1 MSRTYDNESKPSQFT
16 TTAKP
21 TASFLQTRGFAPLQ
35 TDLDEDAPRRTG
47 YTENFL
53 EKIINQHSPESSD
66 TPIQAK
72 PMNRLKAIQAKR
84 MAIQAKLNI
93 GEPND
98 KYEQEADATASK
110 VVQQINS
117 TSEDQSIQREGTMEE
132 EDEELQMKPIST
144 IQREVAMGEEDE
156 DLQMKSLVQ
165 RRENLGGGEAST
177 DLESSIQSA
186 RGSGQSLD
194 AGLQDKMGQAMGAD
208 FSDVKVHTDSQS
220 DQLNKSIQAK
230 AFTTGQDLFFRQG
243 AYEPSSKD
251 GQELIA
257 HELTHVVQ
265 QNGGAV
271 QRKPAIGKKQ
281 VSQNADAPKN
291 IVQRLWNKKTF
302 RVHTKDGILDRRG
315 KTIKSIEKLIDDYGN
330 LNPYSTKDLKSAQDL
345 VKEIREHVS
354 NWILDHTGDK
364 SRSTRMVGMQDFLL
378 RIDNDEIPKLA
389 KIEQDILDK
398 GNTTAGTLEL
408 DKSKREGNLAKI
420 KDKHEGNMK
429 SSLEKLGFLI
439 DASVPNLA
447 DKSKLEVEV
456 KIPVDPSGVGF
467 VGFHLVCQNE
477 RKKAKQLNTRCE
489 LTVTGGAKFAGL
501 AELKAE
507 IGGYFES
514 EGEDSKMVMR
524 MISYAIYR
532 RFVESS
538 VLPVEMSNFMWGG
551 TTTSVGY
558 KRAERWASKVEK
570 DSFGLDDKGQAKKNF
585 VETGMVGGG
594 TASGGIKDVGGVGL
608 SGKVG
613 IKGSYGTRYDNKSIS
628 ENRKKQGGQ
637 IGDTHEYTGRGL
649 DHYRQHGTLS
659 GAQKKIGRTV
669 VQVEIPAEGKV
680 GIFKFTGK
688 GKFIFLADPKEKT
701 FKMKD
706 FKKKEDR
713 LDEASFEAGMQVLIP
728 VQKNLLGGLPELI
741 GQFINGVATN
751 VLSSQRNDYE
761 DNPRIM
767 GSLLSIGSDATMS
780 AVSIANLTG
789 KQLEPFAKGKA
800 LDEIKGFAGSSGEI
814 GLRLGYKVKYKPGDA
829 QKDDNGDRIRKTGI
843 SQEIQV
849 DYVKTGTMMLVDR
862 LLEAQ
867 ENAIDLLS
875 IKQETLS
882 RLFTMKYEKGGDWTI
897 NPETKLELQLRN
909 KTEKELK
916 GSEKD
921 EYEKLTDPQEKKK
934 FLAETKKKFRRPPG
948 K

>member
-1 MSRTYDNESKPSQFT
+1 M
-16 TTAKP
+16 AK
-21 TASFLQTRGFAPLQ
+21 TSSSGSL
-35 TDLDEDAPRRTG
+35 
-47 YTENFL
+47 L
-53 EKIINQHSPESSD
+53 EKLISTPTSES
-66 TPIQAK
+66 TEPIQRK
-72 PMNRLKAIQAKR
+72 SHNRLKEVRSLRRDNPIQT
-84 MAIQAKLNI
+84 KLNI

-98 KYEQEADATASK
+98 KYEQEADRTAK
-110 VVQQINS
+110 QVVQQINS
-117 TSEDQSIQREGTMEE
+117 PLQAKSIQREEIPE
-132 EDEELQMKPIST
+132 EDLQMKPTISA
-144 IQREVAMGEEDE
+144 IQREEVPDAEE
-156 DLQMKSLVQ
+156 LQMKSLVQ
-165 RRENLGGGEAST
+165 KYENIGGGEAST
-177 DLESSIQSA
+177 NLESSIQQA
-186 RGSGQSLD
+186 RGSGQPLD
-194 AGLQDKMGQAMGAD
+194 TGLQEKMGQAMGAN
-208 FSDVKVHTDSQS
+208 FSGVKVHADSKS
-220 DQLNKSIQAK
+220 NQLNKSIQAK
-230 AFTTGQDLFFRQG
+230 AFTTGQDLFFSQG
-243 AYEPSSKD
+243 TYDPNSRG

-265 QNGGAV
+265 QNGQRL
-271 QRKPAIGKKQ
+271 QRKPLSKSIQ
-281 VSQNADAPKN
+281 VSQIQDISSNK
-291 IVQRLWNKKTF
+291 VQRLWNKKTF
-302 RVHTKDGILDRRG
+302 RERTKDGVLDRRG
-315 KTIKSIEKLIDDYGN
+315 KTIKSIEDLIVQYGK
-330 LNPYSTKDLKSAQDL
+330 LNPYSTKDLKSSQDL
-345 VKEIREHVS
+345 AKEIREHVN
-354 NWILDHTGDK
+354 NWIEDHTGDK
-364 SRSTRMVGMQDFLL
+364 SRSTRMLGMKDFLNHL
-378 RIDNDEIPKLA
+378 DTEEIPKLN
-389 KIEQDILDK
+389 KIETDILDK
-398 GNTTAGTLEL
+398 TNTTGGSLEL
-408 DKSKREGNLAKI
+408 DKSNREGNLTKI
-420 KDKHEGNMK
+420 KEKHEGNMK
-429 SSLEKLGFLI
+429 SSLEKFGHLI

-447 DKSKLEVEV
+447 DKSKLEIEL
-456 KIPVDPSGVGF
+456 KIPCDPSGTGF

-532 RFVESS
+532 RFVESK
-538 VLPVEMSNFMWGG
+538 VLPVEMSNYMWGG

-570 DSFGLDDKGQAKKNF
+570 DSFGLDDKGQPKKNF
-585 VETGMVGGG
+585 VETGLVGGG

-613 IKGSYGTRYDNKSIS
+613 VKGSYGTRYDNKSITES
-628 ENRKKQGGQ
+628 RKKQSGE
-637 IGDTHEYTGRGL
+637 IGDIHEYQGRG
-649 DHYRQHGTLS
+649 D
-659 GAQKKIGRTV
+659 AQKKIGRTV

-728 VQKNLLGGLPELI
+728 VQRNLLGGLPELI

-751 VLSSQRNDYE
+751 ILSSQRNDYE
-761 DNPRIM
+761 DNPRVM
-767 GSLLSIGSDATMS
+767 GSLLSIGSDASMS

-789 KQLEPFAKGKA
+789 KQLEPFAKGKS
-800 LDEIKGFAGSSGEI
+800 LNEIQGFSGSSGEI
-814 GLRLGYKVKYKPGDA
+814 GLRLGYKAKYKPGDA

-849 DYVKTGTMMLVDR
+849 DYVKAGTMMLVDR
-862 LLEAQ
+862 ILEVQ
-867 ENAIDLLS
+867 QNAIDLLS

-882 RLFTMKYEKGGDWTI
+882 RLFTMKYEKGGDWVI

-909 KTEKELK
+909 KTAKELNE
-916 GSEKD
+916 SEKG
-921 EYEKLTDPQEKKK
+921 EYDKLTDEKDKK
-934 FLAETKKKFRRPPG
+934 EFLAKTKKKFRKPPA

>member
-1 MSRTYDNESKPSQFT
+1 MRRTKNKSYQSESSDKPLSIN
-16 TTAKP
+16 
-21 TASFLQTRGFAPLQ
+21 LQTRAFSPSESPDIASLEESDPKSEAK
-35 TDLDEDAPRRTG
+35 TDFSGSL
-47 YTENFL
+47 L
-53 EKIINQHSPESSD
+53 EKLISTSNPESARPIQRKTHNRLEEVRSLRRG
-66 TPIQAK
+66 TPIQ
-72 PMNRLKAIQAKR
+72 P
-84 MAIQAKLNI
+84 KLNI

-98 KYEQEADATASK
+98 KYEKEADTTATK

-117 TSEDQSIQREGTMEE
+117 PLQAKSIQREEIPE
-132 EDEELQMKPIST
+132 EDLQMKPAISA
-144 IQREVAMGEEDE
+144 IQREEMPDEEE
-156 DLQMKSLVQ
+156 LQMKSLVQ
-165 RRENLGGGEAST
+165 KYENIGGGEAST
-177 DLESSIQSA
+177 NLESSIQQA
-186 RGSGQSLD
+186 RGSGQPLD
-194 AGLQDKMGQAMGAD
+194 TGLQEKMGKAMGAD
-208 FSDVKVHTDSQS
+208 FSGVKVHTDSQS
-220 DQLNKSIQAK
+220 NQLNKSIQAK
-230 AFTTGQDLFFRQG
+230 AFTTGQDLFFSQG
-243 AYEPSSKD
+243 TYDPESRG

-257 HELTHVVQ
+257 HELAHVVQ
-265 QNGGAV
+265 QNGQRV
-271 QRKPAIGKKQ
+271 QRKPLSKSIQ
-281 VSQNADAPKN
+281 VSQIQDVPSNK
-291 IVQRLWNKKTF
+291 VQRLWNKKTF
-302 RVHTKDGILDRRG
+302 REHTKDGVLDRRG
-315 KTIKSIEKLIDDYGN
+315 KTIKSIEELIVHYGK

-345 VKEIREHVS
+345 VKEIREHVN
-354 NWILDHTGDK
+354 NWVVDHTGDK
-364 SRSTRMVGMQDFLL
+364 SRSTRMLGMKDFLNHL
-378 RIDNDEIPKLA
+378 DTEEIPKLN
-389 KIEQDILDK
+389 KIETDILDK
-398 GNTTAGTLEL
+398 TNTTGGTLEL
-408 DKSKREGNLAKI
+408 DKSKREGNLTKI
-420 KDKHEGNMK
+420 KEKHEGNMK
-429 SSLEKLGFLI
+429 SSLEKFGHLI

-447 DKSKLEVEV
+447 DKSKLEIEL
-456 KIPVDPSGVGF
+456 KIPCDPSGTGF

-532 RFVESS
+532 RFVESK
-538 VLPVEMSNFMWGG
+538 VLPVEMSNYMWGG

-585 VETGMVGGG
+585 VETGLVGGG

-613 IKGSYGTRYDNKSIS
+613 IKGSYGTRYDNKSITES
-628 ENRKKQGGQ
+628 RKGK
-637 IGDTHEYTGRGL
+637 IGDIHDYTGRG
-649 DHYRQHGTLS
+649 D
-659 GAQKKIGRTV
+659 AQKKIGRTV

-688 GKFIFLADPKEKT
+688 GKFIFLADPTQKT

-713 LDEASFEAGMQVLIP
+713 LDEASFEAAMQVLIP

-751 VLSSQRNDYE
+751 ILSSQRNDYE

-767 GSLLSIGSDATMS
+767 GSLLSIGSDASMS

-789 KQLEPFAKGKA
+789 KQLEPFAKGKS
-800 LDEIKGFAGSSGEI
+800 LNEIQGFSGSSGEI

-829 QKDDNGDRIRKTGI
+829 QKDGDGDRIRKTGI

-849 DYVKTGTMMLVDR
+849 DYVKAGTMMLVDR
-862 LLEAQ
+862 ILEVQ

-882 RLFTMKYEKGGDWTI
+882 RLFTMKYEKGGDWVI

-909 KTEKELK
+909 KTAKELNE
-916 GSEKD
+916 SEKG
-921 EYEKLTDPQEKKK
+921 EYDKLTDEKDKK
-934 FLAETKKKFRRPPG
+934 EFLAKTKKKFRKPPA